1 MLSDEPI
8 RMDEYLTSEFGQDP
22 LFKLIKR
29 IGATDELFDEHIM
42 NLNFGIEYSTTDIEH
57 WYCNDELKP
66 ATMRSWIKALEEYI
80 EVRTVGNRGVLRLD
94 YRAVFRVRMA
104 LLLRE
109 KNYKLQRVCQYAGVQ
124 PMDPEVVSATRRSV
138 SVSEQPAKEYEVM
151 KAIIGQMITSGL
163 IEIKEGIPILRIQEV
178 IQSQLQDAQK
188 MLPDPTR
195 IEEQIEKKVSDLH
208 SKIDEKI
215 ERDRIRVR
223 QERINSILTQNKITR
238 LLEEE
243 ARELWSKKPE
253 EERTKKIGFF
263 KRIEDVDAKNE
274 FIRKYIA
281 EHFEERLMKE
291 FNE

>member
-124 PMDPEVVSATRRSV
+124 PMDPEVINSRRSL
-138 SVSEQPAKEYEVM
+138 SVPDQTAKEFEVM
-151 KAIIGQMITSGL
+151 KALIGQMMAAGL
-163 IEIKEGIPILRIQEV
+163 IEIREGIPILRIQEV
-178 IQSQLQDAQK
+178 IHAHLQDAQK
-188 MLPDPTR
+188 SLPDPKK
-195 IEEQIEKKVSDLH
+195 IEEQLDQKVNDLREKL
-208 SKIDEKI
+208 DEKLNQ
-215 ERDRIRVR
+215 DRLQAR
-223 QERINSILTQNKITR
+223 QERLNSILTTNKITR
-238 LLEEE
+238 QLEDE

-253 EERTKKIGFF
+253 EERTKKIGLF
-263 KRIEDVDAKNE
+263 KRIEDVEAKQE
-274 FIRKYIA
+274 FIRKYVA
-281 EHFEERLMKE
+281 EHFDERLRKE
-291 FNE
+291 FE